1 MIREVLQYPD
11 PRLAVECEDITE
23 ITDEIRQLAADMAE
37 TMYRQDGIGLAAP
50 QVGEHCRLIVVDV
63 SGPEKREALMTFVNP
78 RLELTGE
85 KVDSEE
91 GCLSV
96 PGGYR
101 ATLTRSDTVRLTARD
116 LDGNEVCMDADGL
129 LAVCL
134 QHEVDHLKG
143 TLFIDHISRLK
154 RTLYDSRVK
163 KMQKN
168 APRPMPTATAKARTG
183 AR

>member
-1 MIREVLQYPD
+1 M
-11 PRLAVECEDITE
+11 
-23 ITDEIRQLAADMAE
+23 
-37 TMYRQDGIGLAAP
+37 
-50 QVGEHCRLIVVDV
+50 
-63 SGPEKREALMTFVNP
+63 
-78 RLELTGE
+78 
-85 KVDSEE
+85 
-91 GCLSV
+91 

-101 ATLTRSDTVRLTARD
+101 ATVTRSDTVRLTARD

-163 KMQKN
+163 KMQKRS
-168 APRPMPTATAKARTG
+168 PQPMPTGRARPCAWCSW
-183 AR
+183 ARRALPP